1 MNSIEIKS
9 WLKLC
14 NNVGF
19 VQGSMLFG
27 KLKRQKTENLTV
39 PKMPVKFSLRPNTSD
54 IPNFYQI
61 FIGNE
66 YDLNLPFEPKSII
79 DGGANIGLATIYLK
93 SKFPDAKVICV
104 EPDEDNFQ
112 ALTNNVKDLKDITL
126 LKGGLWHTKTELSI
140 SDKYDS
146 GKWGMIVE
154 EAKGGNSNETLTET
168 FTIDEIMKTAGLQQI
183 DLLKLDIETAEREL
197 FSKSYQS
204 WLPKTKA
211 IVIELHDW
219 ITPGCS
225 KPFFKA
231 INECF
236 NVYSYS
242 SRGENTIIINEDL
255 K

>member
-1 MNSIEIKS
+1 MKSVEIKS

-19 VQGSMLFG
+19 VQGSLLFS
-27 KLKRQKTENLTV
+27 KLKRQSVENLTV

-66 YDLNLPFEPKSII
+66 YEINLPFEPKSII

-93 SKFPDAKVICV
+93 SKFPDAKVVCV

-112 ALTNNVKDLKDITL
+112 ALTNNVKDLEDVIS
-126 LKGGLWHTKTELSI
+126 LKGGLWHSKTRLSI
-140 SDKYDS
+140 SDKHES

-154 EAKGGNSNETLTET
+154 EPKDGDKNETLTET
-168 FTIDEIMKTAGLQQI
+168 FTIDEIMEIAGLEQI

-197 FSKSYQS
+197 FSKNFQS

-211 IVIELHDW
+211 IIIELHDW

-225 KPFFKA
+225 KPFFNA
-231 INECF
+231 INESF
-236 NVYSYS
+236 NTYTYS
-242 SRGENTIIINEDL
+242 SKGENTIIINEDL
-255 K
+255 M